1 MKIQKFVF
9 FLLLIIFISSCA
21 PERQSVMPSK
31 TVYFCAA
38 GDVMMD
44 RGVKANMEK
53 IGSDYPFKKVCN
65 FVESH
70 DLSFC
75 NLETPITTEKKRDKP
90 YAFRCE
96 PEKMAGFMESGF
108 NVVSLANNHML
119 DCYYTGV
126 LQTIKNLNDMEIM
139 HAGAGYNREHALEP
153 RVIEI
158 NGVTIALFAFA
169 DFYYETDKDM
179 NSKNTPQP
187 CHPSE
192 KEMRKAVSAAKGLA
206 DYIFVSFHWGEEY
219 KNYPG
224 KKQKKLAR
232 MLVDSGADLII
243 GHHPHVLQGIERYK
257 NAIILYSLGN
267 FIFDQFKDLQ
277 TDTMIFSCRLSDG
290 LIKDAYI
297 TPAKI
302 EKSRPHF
309 AKGAEAAVIK
319 ERLKEYSKGMN
330 IKFAEHGNRMFIE

>member
-75 NLETPITTEKKRDKP
+75 NLETPITTEKKRNKP

-108 NVVSLANNHML
+108 NVVSIANNHML
-119 DCYYTGV
+119 DCNYTGV
-126 LQTIKNLNDMEIM
+126 SQTIKNLNDMEIM

-192 KEMRKAVSAAKGLA
+192 KEMKKAVSDAAKTA
-206 DYIFVSFHWGEEY
+206 DYVFVSFHWGEEY
-219 KNYPG
+219 SNYPG

-232 MLVDSGADLII
+232 LLVDSGADLII

>member
-1 MKIQKFVF
+1 MKIKYIFILPVI
-9 FLLLIIFISSCA
+9 FLLNSCA
-21 PERQSVMPSK
+21 ANRQYLMAPK

-38 GDVMMD
+38 GDVMLD
-44 RGVKANMEK
+44 RGVKANME
-53 IGSDYPFKKVCN
+53 IYGYDYPFEN
-65 FVESH
+65 IRAFVKAH
-70 DLSFC
+70 DVSFC
-75 NLETPITTEKKRDKP
+75 NLETPISTEKKRKKP

-96 PEKMAGFMESGF
+96 PEKMEGFKNSGF
-108 NVVSLANNHML
+108 NTVSIANNHML
-119 DCYYTGV
+119 DCNYTGV
-126 LQTIKNLNDMEIM
+126 SQTIKNLDELGVM

-153 RVIEI
+153 RII
-158 NGVTIALFAFA
+158 TGNGVTIALFAFA

-243 GHHPHVLQGIERYK
+243 GHHPHVLQGIEKYK
-257 NAIILYSLGN
+257 GVIILYSLGN
-267 FIFDQFKDLQ
+267 FVFDQFKDLQ

-290 LIKDAYI
+290 VIKDAYI

-309 AKGAEAAVIK
+309 AKGEEAKIIK

-330 IKFAEHGNRMFIE
+330 VKLTEHGNRMFIE